1 MSRQLANILE
11 KAGVLSAE
19 EVKGALAQAEQS
31 KRPLWEF
38 VLAEKVVT
46 EEKLAEVLAEQLHIP
61 HVKLAATTIEPE
73 AVRSVSEEMARKFIC
88 IPLKKEGPKES
99 DTPAAKRRPGLV
111 LAMANPT
118 DFAAV
123 QDLEFATGCAV
134 KTVVATRTEVVDAI
148 DRYYAPENWLQDFLQ
163 NVTESEELE
172 IVSGEPEEGSEMPLG
187 DARSQAELPPV
198 VKMVNLVILDGIKQ
212 GASDIHI
219 EPTLNDVQVRTRVDG
234 LLRDFMQVPKWLHG
248 PLVSR
253 LKILAKLDIAERRL
267 PQDGRIKV
275 NIENRGVDLRV
286 STLPTHFGEKMVL
299 RVLGSGRAIPSTASL
314 GMKAEDLET
323 LKNSTDQPQGMILV
337 TGPTSSGK
345 TTSLYSI
352 LNEKKNPAINI
363 ITVEDPIEFQVPG
376 ISQVQVNTKA
386 GLTFA
391 ACLRSILRQD
401 PNVILVGEIRDLE
414 TAEIAFHASMTG
426 HLVLSTL
433 HTNSTTATVARLLD
447 LGVDP
452 FLVGTSVNLIVA
464 QRLVRR
470 ICEQCKE
477 PHKPSDKLLE
487 RLHLE
492 STDLTFYHGRGC
504 DACGK
509 TGYLGRVG
517 VYELLRMTPTVKEL
531 VNRKASE
538 SELRKAAVAA
548 GTTLLLQAAME
559 KVKEGVTSIEEVL
572 RVIQLQE
579 DEIIRCPNCGSL
591 INLDFATCPYCLFSL
606 RVVCE
611 ACGQELKPEW
621 RICPYC
627 SAKVTKMTVVGE
639 RERRV
644 PHLLPGAGGA
654 AAPASGGA
662 PGEAVAAAVAAPPMA
677 AGEALPP
684 GKAPKILVVDDDD
697 AIRRLVVKSLEQ
709 LPVKP
714 VVYTATNGFEA
725 VAAVENMKPDLVVL
739 DVMMPGMN
747 GFEVCQKL
755 RSNLQTA
762 FIPIMM
768 LTGNTDEESRT
779 RGFLVG
785 TDDYMGKPFSVPEL
799 HARVSR
805 LLRRTYGV

>member
-11 KAGVLSAE
+11 KAGVLPAE
-19 EVKGALAQAEQS
+19 EVKAALAQAEQS
-31 KRPLWEF
+31 KRPFWEF
-38 VLAEKVVT
+38 ILAEKGVT
-46 EEKLAEVLAEQLHIP
+46 EEKLAELFAEHLHIP
-61 HVKLAATTIEPE
+61 YVKLAATTVEPE
-73 AVRSVSEEMARKFIC
+73 AVRAISEEIARKFFC
-88 IPLKKEGPKES
+88 IPLKKEGPKE
-99 DTPAAKRRPGLV
+99 TEAVAAKRRPTLV
-111 LAMANPT
+111 LAMADPT
-118 DFAAV
+118 NFAAV
-123 QDLEFATGCAV
+123 QDIEFATGCAI
-134 KTVVATRTEVVDAI
+134 KTVVATRSEVKDAI

-172 IVSGEPEEGSEMPLG
+172 IVSGEGEEGGGDVPLG
-187 DARSQAELPPV
+187 DVRNQAELPPV
-198 VKMVNLVILDGIKQ
+198 VKMVNLVIQDGIKQ

-219 EPTLNDVQVRTRVDG
+219 EPTLHDVQVRTRVDG

-253 LKILAKLDIAERRL
+253 LKILSKLDIAERRL

-275 NIENRGVDLRV
+275 NIEGRGVDLRV
-286 STLPTHFGEKMVL
+286 STLPTHFGEKVVL
-299 RVLGSGRAIPSTASL
+299 RVLGSGRAIPPTSSL

-363 ITVEDPIEFQVPG
+363 ITVEDPIEFQLTG
-376 ISQVQVNTKA
+376 INQVQVNTKA

-452 FLVGTSVNLIVA
+452 FLIGTSVNLIVA
-464 QRLVRR
+464 QRLVRH

-477 PHKPSDKLLE
+477 PHKPSEKLLE

-492 STDLTFYHGRGC
+492 SADLAFFHGRGC
-504 DACGK
+504 EACSK
-509 TGYLGRVG
+509 TGYSGRVG
-517 VYELLRMTPTVKEL
+517 VYELLRMTPTIKDL
-531 VNRKASE
+531 INRKAPE

-559 KVKEGVTSIEEVL
+559 KVKEGATSIEEVL

-579 DEIIRCPNCGSL
+579 DEVIRCPNCGSL

-606 RVVCE
+606 KVVCE

-654 AAPASGGA
+654 PAVAEAPA
-662 PGEAVAAAVAAPPMA
+662 AVAAAAPA
-677 AGEALPP
+677 AGGRPP

-709 LPVKP
+709 LPIKP
-714 VVYTATNGFEA
+714 EVHTATNGFEG
-725 VAAVENMKPDLVVL
+725 VAAVENLKPDLVVL

-768 LTGNTDEESRT
+768 LTGNTDEASRT
-779 RGFLVG
+779 QGFLVG

-805 LLRRTYGV
+805 LLRRTYGM